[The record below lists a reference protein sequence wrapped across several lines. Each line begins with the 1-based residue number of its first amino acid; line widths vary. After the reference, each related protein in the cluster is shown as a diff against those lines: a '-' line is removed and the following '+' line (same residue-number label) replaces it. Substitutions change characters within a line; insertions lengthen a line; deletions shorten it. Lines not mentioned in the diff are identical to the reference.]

1 MKKTT
6 RKLVLRKATV
16 RELSGQALSRI
27 IGGQETDPADA
38 YPYSNPKQCLIL
50 IAALDGVARGRN

>member
-16 RELSGQALSRI
+16 RELSGQALMHVG
-27 IGGQETDPADA
+27 GGQETDAATDA
-38 YPYSNPKQCLIL
+38 YPYSGPRQCKTSGL
-50 IAALDGVARGRN
+50 IAALDG